1 MHMGLIATTAITACI
16 SAVVGAVVGAMTSHL
31 GRKAE
36 ASAAEDKGMR
46 EGMRALLWRELRNIH
61 AEAAA
66 SGGLDVADRRH
77 LENVY
82 SAYHDIGGN
91 GTGTRLY
98 EESMH
103 LPVID

>member
-1 MHMGLIATTAITACI
+1 MGLMATTAVTACI
-16 SAVVGAVVGAMTSHL
+16 SAVVGALVGAMTSHL
-31 GRKAE
+31 GKRAE
-36 ASAAEDKGMR
+36 ANAAEGKGMR

-61 AEAAA
+61 SEAAA
-66 SGGLDVADRRH
+66 DGGMDVAGRRH